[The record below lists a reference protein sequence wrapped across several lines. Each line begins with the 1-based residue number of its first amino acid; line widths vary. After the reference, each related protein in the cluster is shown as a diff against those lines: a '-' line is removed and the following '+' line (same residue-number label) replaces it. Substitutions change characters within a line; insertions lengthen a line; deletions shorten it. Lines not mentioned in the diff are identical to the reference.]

1 MLASAPL
8 LAPLTIMLFTLI
20 LVPVIGSAVIGVVH
34 SVQRTKQ
41 VAVVVT
47 LLEAAVAVSLFLLY
61 DKSTGGYQFVSS
73 WSESAFTHLT
83 VGVDGVSLVFVLLT
97 TLLTPICLL
106 ASWDNVTT
114 RVKAY
119 FQVLLAIEA
128 LLVGVFV
135 VLDLLL
141 FYVFFEAVLVPLFL
155 LVGVWGGSPT
165 RTRSALLLFLY
176 TLTGSL
182 FMLLAILEVR
192 VQVGSTDYAAVT
204 MADIAPEAQRVLWV
218 GFWIALMTKTPMV
231 PLHIW
236 LPRAHADAPL
246 AGSMMLAGVVL
257 KLATYGFYR
266 VLITMLPDATAYYTP
281 LVQVLA
287 LISLIYASLATVRQV
302 DLKAL
307 VAYSSVAHMAV
318 VVLGLFSN
326 TLLGIQGALLLSVAH
341 GVVSPAL
348 FMLVGGVL
356 YDRYHTRTVR
366 YYRGLVMLMP
376 LFAAMLFIA
385 TSCNMGVPLSG
396 NWLAEVMSLAG
407 AFQRS
412 PVAGAL
418 GASGI
423 VLSACYSIWM
433 YTRLVGGAFSAHLGY
448 TIDLTRRELHVML
461 PLLIAA
467 VWLGVQPNTVLE
479 LLHEPVSQVL
489 YASHSPLRLV
499 A

>member
-1 MLASAPL
+1 
-8 LAPLTIMLFTLI
+8 
-20 LVPVIGSAVIGVVH
+20 
-34 SVQRTKQ
+34 
-41 VAVVVT
+41 
-47 LLEAAVAVSLFLLY
+47 
-61 DKSTGGYQFVSS
+61 
-73 WSESAFTHLT
+73 

-97 TLLTPICLL
+97 TLLTPICLI
-106 ASWDNVTT
+106 ASWDNVHTA
-114 RVKAY
+114 VKQY
-119 FQVLLAIEA
+119 SITLLAVET

-165 RTRSALLLFLY
+165 RARSALLLFLY

-182 FMLLAILEVR
+182 FMLLAILEIR
-192 VQVGSTDYAAVT
+192 VQVASTDFVAVT
-204 MADIAPEAQRVLWV
+204 LADISPESQRMLWL

-246 AGSMMLAGVVL
+246 AGSMLLAGVVL

-266 VLITMLPDATAYYTP
+266 VLITMLPDATAYFTP

-287 LISLIYASLATVRQV
+287 VISLIYASLSTIRQV

-318 VVLGLFSN
+318 VVIGLFSN
-326 TLLGIQGALLLSVAH
+326 TLLGIQGALLLSLAH

-348 FMLVGGVL
+348 FILVGGVL
-356 YDRYHTRTVR
+356 YDRYHTRTIR
-366 YYRGLVMLMP
+366 YYRGLIVFMP
-376 LFAAMLFIA
+376 LFSVLFFIA

-396 NWLAEVMSLAG
+396 NWLAEVISLSG

-412 PVAGAL
+412 PLAGVLCAT
-418 GASGI
+418 GI
-423 VLSACYSIWM
+423 VFSACYSIWLW
-433 YTRLVGGAFSAHLGY
+433 TRLVGGSFSPHLGY
-448 TIDLTRRELHVML
+448 TIDLTRRELYVLL
-461 PLLIAA
+461 PLLISA
-467 VWLGVQPNTVLE
+467 VWLGVQPNIVLE
-479 LLHEPVSQVL
+479 LISEPVSSVL
-489 YASHSPLRLV
+489 YG
-499 A
+499 